1 MSAKSFQL
9 GRGLSSL
16 IPSKSSASEPANY
29 WGGAS
34 TPIPPVPVGERVQ
47 QVPLEQIK
55 ANPHQ
60 PRQHFDHAA
69 LEDLIASIKIHGIVQ
84 PLIVSIRSEG
94 GYYLIA
100 GERRL
105 RAAQVAEFKTVPVIV
120 RAAEQ
125 QEQLE
130 LALIENIQRQDLNAM
145 EEAAGYLKLQDEFGL
160 KQEDIARRVGRSRP
174 QVANMLRLFQ
184 LPQEIQQALRDGKI
198 TLGHAKV
205 ILSLDKPLE
214 QQKFF
219 KQIMAQ
225 GLSVHLAELQ
235 SQRVRVRTHERRVL
249 NQPPEIRGLEQEL
262 QRDLGTKVKVRSRGK
277 QGIVEIVFYSLE
289 ELAGLVKKITGK

>member
-1 MSAKSFQL
+1 MVKPFQL

-16 IPSKSSASEPANY
+16 IPSRSSASEPANY
-29 WGGAS
+29 WGGAAAP
-34 TPIPPVPVGERVQ
+34 TAAQPAGESVQ
-47 QVPLEQIK
+47 QIPFNLIQ
-55 ANPHQ
+55 ANPRQ

-84 PLIVSIRSEG
+84 PLIVSVRPEG

-105 RAAQVAEFKTVPVIV
+105 RAAEVAGFKTVPVIV
-120 RAAEQ
+120 RQAQQ

-130 LALIENIQRQDLNAM
+130 LALIENIQRQDLNPM

-160 KQEDIARRVGRSRP
+160 KQEDIARQVGRSRP

-184 LPQEIQQALRDGKI
+184 LSPEIQQALRDGKI

-235 SQRVRVRTHERRVL
+235 SQRVRVRSHERRVI
-249 NQPPEIRGLEQEL
+249 NQPPEIRALEQEL
-262 QRDLGTKVKVRSRGK
+262 QRALGTKVKVKSRGR
-277 QGIVEIVFYSLE
+277 QGWVEIVFYSLE
-289 ELAGLVKKITGK
+289 ELVGLVKKITSKQ